1 MNAILERR
9 TIRRFRRKQL
19 CPEELKKIVLA
30 GLWAPGAGGRQS
42 PLLPAC
48 QNPEINECLGKI
60 NRGAFGKANSVGI
73 RFVSKYQK
81 SIADDDVIKG
91 GFYESPTVVTL
102 FAPKAWVYAAQDCA
116 AAKSMCLA
124 AWSLGIGACHVG
136 RAGERQISENG
147 IASRYKAC
155 ACLCQ
160 AIPTES
166 RAGTEES

>member
-1 MNAILERR
+1 M
-9 TIRRFRRKQL
+9 
-19 CPEELKKIVLA
+19 LA
-30 GLWAPGAGGRQS
+30 GLWSPGAGGRQS

-48 QNPEINECLGKI
+48 QNPEINECLGRI

-81 SIADDDVIKG
+81 SIADDDVIG
-91 GFYESPTVVTL
+91 APTVVTL
-102 FAPKAWVYAAQDCA
+102 FAPKAWIYAAQDCA
-116 AAKSMCLA
+116 AAESMCLA
-124 AWSLGIGACHVG
+124 AWSLGIGACYVG
-136 RAGERQISENG
+136 RAGETFES
-147 IASRYKAC
+147 ARYPRTALQC